1 MPSEV
6 KRSARVAAMLTKE
19 LALMLTRDIKDPR
32 AAFVSV
38 TRVKLTDD
46 LMSARVYVRLIKD
59 GDVPERRKEALVG
72 LSRAAGVLKREA
84 SRRLGLR
91 RAPELSF
98 EYDEGQ
104 DDVTRIESL
113 LEEVK
118 AEERARSKT

>member
-1 MPSEV
+1 MPGEV
-6 KRSARVAAMLTKE
+6 KRSARVGTMLAKE
-19 LALMLTRDIKDPR
+19 LALMLSREIRDPR

-38 TRVKLTDD
+38 SRVKLTDD
-46 LMSARVYVRLIKD
+46 LMSARVFIRLVKD

-72 LSRAAGVLKREA
+72 LARAAGVLRKEV

-104 DDVTRIESL
+104 DEMTRIESL

-118 AEERARSKT
+118 QEERARSKG